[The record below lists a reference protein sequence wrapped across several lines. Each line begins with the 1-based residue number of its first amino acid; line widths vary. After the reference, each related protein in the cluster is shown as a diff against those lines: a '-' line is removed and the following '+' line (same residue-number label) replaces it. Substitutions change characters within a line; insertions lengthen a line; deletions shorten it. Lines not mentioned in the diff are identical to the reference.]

1 MSTQTTK
8 KKLDDFNEYF
18 KSYLALCE
26 HFENISKGIDFELLK
41 KVDIFNDGYNTQ
53 DEIDEIRKIL
63 KSLKNEKTFFNDE
76 NKRYESAYIK
86 PDDGFDYCRMI
97 VTFNYNNG
105 VLFDYLIGIFEG
117 ILEIIEKN
125 YYIREKFLVNC
136 CFEHFVLLKKSYIS
150 NLECLQDIITF
161 LKEVIKPNIDSS
173 NHKFNVID
181 YNNTGIKNLLTKFMK
196 NLLIEENH
204 KIFISS
210 IQGQQP
216 FIDAVTK
223 FFNDNL
229 ITKLRINN
237 VDNNII
243 DIIEKKYINLLLSKR
258 SFYIRMNCFIANFH
272 KDAIQNQPLD
282 DIYNELIALPAYQLK
297 IDSDTKNGNPVL
309 FEEFLYSVTSI
320 FNNLLDKVT
329 FKKFEKIDILND
341 QSIKA
346 NLSLINKQ
354 YNLIQG
360 VIIPFIDGEIA
371 YFNTIPS
378 YVSANQ
384 QLFPVLQL
392 TDQTTQSKKDYS
404 YIEYIQEQF
413 NLIRYI
419 ITSMMNILYTL
430 TTVKYYVNEE
440 YRTIFLRVLF
450 NNLFHIISMIYIL
463 SFTMYD
469 IIIFKKDEFLEFDLI
484 ENFKHF
490 SYPLMGSGVL
500 DNIDKWTAWVAREI
514 ANYFITGYSNS
525 PDYLYFL
532 TYGYDLTSGTAVPV
546 TVPNT
551 FFGITGIYYLTLNIK
566 TLFYVLIENIDTF
579 KDRSTVF
586 HYDSHEYNFKEFVE
600 LYRGV
605 YLNKYYE
612 EARRS
617 IEEFRKKCSDEL
629 DSLYTKITT
638 HERKKPEKKPSPWL
652 EQQKPDKKIS
662 KETFTRLN
670 NLIDSVKLLEREV
683 DNYQFYN
690 QENSYYTRLH
700 KITDYRN
707 FKTQTDREPQD
718 FIAQIKLK
726 NIGGKQNI
734 GKYKYI
740 TEDSLGKAVNSNR
753 ARELANNY
761 NKLTD
766 KMIEI
771 EKKIGGIHKLAI
783 HDLSK
788 SENGY
793 IRMRGGEQQ
802 TLNYNN
808 LIKQYQLMAIKQ
820 NNIINEIKNIKNRNY

>member
-8 KKLDDFNEYF
+8 KKLDDFDEYI

-26 HFENISKGIDFELLK
+26 HFENISKDINFELLK
-41 KVDIFNDGYNTQ
+41 KVDIFNDGNNTQ
-53 DEIDEIRKIL
+53 DEIDEIKKIL
-63 KSLKNEKTFFNDE
+63 KSLSEEKTFFNNE
-76 NKRYESAYIK
+76 IKRYEAIYEK
-86 PDDGFDYCRMI
+86 PDDGYDYCKLI
-97 VTFNYNNG
+97 VAFNYNNG

-117 ILEIIEKN
+117 ILETIEKN
-125 YYIREKFLVNC
+125 YYIREKFLANC
-136 CFEHFVLLKKSYIS
+136 CFEHFVLLKNCYIS
-150 NLECLQDIITF
+150 NLECLQDIIIF

-173 NHKFNVID
+173 NHKFNPIVYSD
-181 YNNTGIKNLLTKFMK
+181 KVKNLLKKFMK
-196 NLLIEENH
+196 NVLIEENH
-204 KIFISS
+204 KIIISS
-210 IQGQQP
+210 IQNQQP

-229 ITKLRINN
+229 IAKMRMNN
-237 VDNNII
+237 VDNGII

-258 SFYIRMNCFIANFH
+258 SFYVRIDCFIADFH
-272 KDAIQNQPLD
+272 KDAIQTRTLID
-282 DIYNELIALPAYQLK
+282 TYNELIALPTYQLK
-297 IDSDTKNGNPVL
+297 IDSDTKNGNQVL

-320 FNNLLDKVT
+320 FNNLLDKIT
-329 FKKFEKIDILND
+329 FNKFEKIDILND

-346 NLSLINKQ
+346 NLSFINQQ
-354 YNLIQG
+354 YRLIQG
-360 VIIPFIDGEIA
+360 TIIPFIDNEIA
-371 YFNTIPS
+371 YFNNIPV
-378 YVSANQ
+378 YVSANPK
-384 QLFPVLQL
+384 LFQALQL
-392 TDQTTQSKKDYS
+392 TDYGTQQKKDYN
-404 YIEYIQEQF
+404 YIVYIQEQLT
-413 NLIRYI
+413 LIRYI
-419 ITSMMNILYTL
+419 LTSIMNILYTL

-463 SFTMYD
+463 SFTIYD

-490 SYPLMGSGVL
+490 SYPLMGNGVL
-500 DNIDKWTAWVAREI
+500 DNIDNWTSWVAREI

-546 TVPNT
+546 TTPNT

-566 TLFYVLIENIDTF
+566 RLFYALIENIDTF
-579 KDRSTVF
+579 KDKSTVF
-586 HYDSHEYNFKEFVE
+586 HYNSSKYNFKNFVA
-600 LYRGV
+600 LYQTV
-605 YLNKYYE
+605 YINKYYE
-612 EARRS
+612 EARRL
-617 IEEFRKKCSDEL
+617 IEEFSKKCSSEL
-629 DSLYTKITT
+629 DALYAQINKT

-734 GKYKYI
+734 SKYKYI
-740 TEDSLGKAVNSNR
+740 TEDSLGKAVNNNR

-761 NKLTD
+761 NQLTD
-766 KMIEI
+766 KMIET
-771 EKKIGGIHKLAI
+771 EKKIGGIQKLAI

-788 SENGY
+788 SESSY

-802 TLNYNN
+802 TLSYNN